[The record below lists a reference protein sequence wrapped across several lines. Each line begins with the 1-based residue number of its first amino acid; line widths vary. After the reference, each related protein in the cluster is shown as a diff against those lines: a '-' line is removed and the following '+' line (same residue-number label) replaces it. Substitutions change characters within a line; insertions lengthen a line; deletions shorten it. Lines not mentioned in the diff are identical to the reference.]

1 MTDIETTNSK
11 PFEIALVLAGAV
23 ACGSYLAGF
32 LDHLLDTLDAWEE
45 AKKGGDTE
53 VPQHQVKIK
62 VIAGASAGGMSAA
75 IFIREAFRR
84 AKLRR
89 EGQPVNSEDSLL
101 KKAWVESI
109 DISDLLKNQDLKEG
123 SVVES
128 LLDCTRIDEVA
139 KEILCDGSNYPEW
152 EHIPY
157 FDAEIK
163 AYLTLTNLKGLSYK
177 LRFTSDTNSG
187 HQFINHADYEY
198 FEFSEEVFKSSKKD
212 WNNEWEKLKKRAI
225 ATGAFPIALKPREI
239 NGRCYDFYKN
249 RLKEEGRGLDEHLDV
264 NKDGDFSFYAIDGG
278 TINNEPFD
286 LAKSVWATVDGNE
299 EFQDQGKFTLGEN
312 CVIMVDPFPGEGIL
326 ETHSKS
332 SRWFYSFIP
341 DLISTLLNQSRFRVE
356 EIREWSK
363 MEEGTRFLVM
373 PRKEENGQISS
384 KPLKGG
390 FLGGFGGFFSKKFRE
405 HDYELGKA
413 NCKSFLENYLT
424 LPAKPKL
431 KNKRDHGEP
440 QTGVAKGNSSEVS
453 YQNDIFGKLP
463 ESLIFHNQNEL
474 DVFPLIYSTP
484 EIKKSKF
491 ETNADC
497 KIDSNKFKEIKK
509 GIWRRLTQII
519 WKLPLSIK
527 ILNISFIAWIPIIYL
542 LVTNPWFGK
551 WGNQIHTDLKFV
563 LDFFSA
569 GFILVGLILWYVK
582 RKIYNKLVLELEESM
597 RLWGVYDEYKS

>member
-1 MTDIETTNSK
+1 MTDTEIAKQK

-23 ACGSYLAGF
+23 ACGSYIAGF
-32 LDHLLDTLDAWEE
+32 LDHFLDTLDAWEE
-45 AKKGGDTE
+45 AKKSGHPD
-53 VPQHQVKIK
+53 VPQHQLKIK

-109 DISDLLKNQDLKEG
+109 DISDLLKNKDLKEG
-123 SVVES
+123 SVVQS

-139 KEILCDGSNYPEW
+139 NEILCDGSNFPEW
-152 EHIPY
+152 ENIPF

-198 FEFSEEVFKSSKKD
+198 FEFSEGVFNSSKKD
-212 WNNEWEKLKKRAI
+212 WNNEWKKLKDRAI

-239 NGRCYDFYKN
+239 NGRSYDFYKN
-249 RLKEEGRGLDEHLDV
+249 RLKEEGRGLAEHLDV

-286 LAKSVWATVDGNE
+286 LAKSVWAIVNE
-299 EFQDQGKFTLGEN
+299 NDEFQNLGKFTLGEN

-326 ETHSKS
+326 ETHPKG

-356 EIREWSK
+356 EIREWSQ

-373 PRKEENGQISS
+373 PRKEENGQLST

-390 FLGGFGGFFSKKFRE
+390 FLGGFGGFFNKKFRE
-405 HDYELGKA
+405 HDYELGRA
-413 NCKSFLENYLT
+413 NCQSFLEKYF
-424 LPAKPKL
+424 
-431 KNKRDHGEP
+431 
-440 QTGVAKGNSSEVS
+440 
-453 YQNDIFGKLP
+453 I
-463 ESLIFHNQNEL
+463 
-474 DVFPLIYSTP
+474 
-484 EIKKSKF
+484 
-491 ETNADC
+491 
-497 KIDSNKFKEIKK
+497 
-509 GIWRRLTQII
+509 
-519 WKLPLSIK
+519 LPLSVAEHSSVIDTANIK
-527 ILNISFIAWIPIIYL
+527 KINSGNIENHVAIIYSRPNGQSLPNELTGETAKKKETSAQITSNEFEGIVNNMGKRLHAILNHLPIPFRILFHPISIFLPIAYLALVVFNLIFNCFELPLAGELINIILIPMMIGL
-542 LVTNPWFGK
+542 LIGGLTYKVIPDILLRYIARG
-551 WGNQIHTDLKFV
+551 LKKSMEEWEV
-563 LDFFSA
+563 MEKS
-569 GFILVGLILWYVK
+569 
-582 RKIYNKLVLELEESM
+582 NKV
-597 RLWGVYDEYKS
+597 